1 MRFKITNPLYKT
13 LIKNK
18 LIKYKNL
25 EIFFNRTR
33 DKKMKVF
40 RDIKSKIIFLEKYLT
55 KGNFYKN
62 IEYLDKI
69 NKYKKLSIIKTKK
82 NKYVSLMIND
92 DVRRAKQFKNY
103 FQNKNILD
111 FGCGWGGMLN
121 NIKNSKSL
129 NAVELR
135 KNCVRFIQD
144 NFKDIKI
151 QENILDFKKKFDV
164 ITLFH
169 VLEHIPNQ
177 IETLKIIKK
186 KLSRNGKIIIEVP
199 HAEDFLLEFKD
210 LPEFKKFTLWSEH
223 LILHTTK
230 SLEKFLEEAGYK
242 NIKIYYF
249 QRYGFDNHLGWFLK
263 KKPGGHDFFKNFSTN
278 KFNEKY
284 SNFLID
290 QKKSDTLIAIAS

>member
-1 MRFKITNPLYKT
+1 MNFKITNPVYKT
-13 LIKNK
+13 LLENK
-18 LIKYKNL
+18 LIENKNL
-25 EIFFNRTR
+25 EIFFNKTR

-55 KGNFYKN
+55 KGDFYSKVK
-62 IEYLDKI
+62 YLDEIKK
-69 NKYKKLSIIKTKK
+69 NKSLSIIKSKK
-82 NKYVSLMIND
+82 NKYVSEMID
-92 DVRRAKQFKNY
+92 DDKRRADQFKKY
-103 FQNKNILD
+103 FQNKDILD
-111 FGCGWGGMLN
+111 FGCGWGGTLKN
-121 NIKNSKSL
+121 VKNSKSL

-135 KNCVRFIQD
+135 ENCFNYILD
-144 NFKDIKI
+144 NFKNINIK
-151 QENILDFKKKFDV
+151 QNISDFNKKFDV

-169 VLEHIPNQ
+169 VLEHIPDQ
-177 IETLKIIKK
+177 IETLKILKK
-186 KLSRNGKIIIEVP
+186 KLSRKGKIIIEVP
-199 HAEDFLLEFKD
+199 HAEDFLLELKD

-223 LILHTTK
+223 LILHTTA
-230 SLEKFLEEAGYK
+230 SLKKFIRQAGYK

-263 KKPGGHDFFKNFSTN
+263 KKPGGHDFFQNYSNK